1 MYVWLECEVVGVAS
15 FEDMVLRVVET
26 GSVTII
32 VVVVVLYVLKSI
44 FNGLIHALMNKIDR
58 LITLEENNSKLLEEL
73 LREIR
78 ERR

>member
-1 MYVWLECEVVGVAS
+1 MYVWLECEVVGVVS
-15 FEDMVLRVVET
+15 FEDMVLRVMET

-44 FNGLIHALMNKIDR
+44 FNGLIDALMNKIDK